1 MKKVYTQPEIDV
13 IWLKMEAMICTSG
26 TGEDLHLEDPQNP
39 WATPLFTD
47 FPSLF

>member
-13 IWLKMEAMICTSG
+13 IWLKMEALICSS
-26 TGEDLHLEDPQNP
+26 GEDLHLEDPQNP
-39 WATPLFTD
+39 WAAPSLTD